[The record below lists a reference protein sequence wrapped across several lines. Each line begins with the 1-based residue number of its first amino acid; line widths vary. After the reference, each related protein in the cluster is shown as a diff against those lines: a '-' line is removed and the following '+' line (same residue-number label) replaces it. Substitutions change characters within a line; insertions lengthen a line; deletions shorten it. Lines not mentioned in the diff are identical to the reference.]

1 MENTPVDSS
10 SPDFFNGHKLLTL
23 SRDGNSGQCGFEQ
36 MISKRSR
43 SVTTGHS
50 MTKKLEVYALTWLA
64 VQLSL
69 HLLEKKKV
77 NTRRSEQEHC
87 VELF

>member
-1 MENTPVDSS
+1 MA
-10 SPDFFNGHKLLTL
+10 
-23 SRDGNSGQCGFEQ
+23 
-36 MISKRSR
+36 
-43 SVTTGHS
+43 
-50 MTKKLEVYALTWLA
+50 KKVEVYALTWLA